1 MIRVLT
7 AHTTEIDDES
17 SAIKDV
23 LQKLDLGKNRLKNS
37 IAMVYRHKYFSSEA
51 FYKKLRQELQMELVA
66 LTTIVSATNGSRGT
80 VSLSVLVLTSD
91 NSEFITGISNAANG
105 REANLREEF
114 LKTVAR
120 ANLPPKAV
128 FVFSTPFYPVDGEGV
143 AKILDEAGGQLPV
156 FGAVS
161 FCLPIASSEASL
173 FYNDAFYTDS
183 LAFILICGEFKATFA
198 NLTSPINK
206 ILVKDLIVT
215 KAEKNILKE
224 INDTPAADF
233 LEKLG
238 IVNGKISEISL
249 LMHPLCVKATDCQ
262 KVIRVMRFI
271 NEDGSIGCHADLE
284 EGSTFSVGLIENVDI
299 LNSMVRFFDENLSSK
314 NENFIIFSCAIRS
327 LALGLNFDE
336 EMLYFSK
343 KINKA
348 FLFAYSGG
356 EFCPTQNGR
365 NCFFNASIVSCGFE
379 ENE

>member
-17 SAIKDV
+17 SAMNDI
-23 LQKLDLGKNRLKNS
+23 LQKLDLSKNRLKNS
-37 IAMVYRHKYFSSEA
+37 VAMVYRHKYFNSEA
-51 FYKKLRQELQMELVA
+51 FYIKLRQELQMELIV
-66 LTTIVSATNGSRGT
+66 LTTIVSATDGSQGT

-91 NSEFITGISNAANG
+91 NSEFITGISKSANG
-105 REANLREEF
+105 AANLREDF
-114 LKTVAR
+114 LKTAAR
-120 ANLPPKAV
+120 ANLPPKAI

-173 FYNDAFYTDS
+173 FYNDAFYMDS
-183 LAFILICGEFKATFA
+183 LAFIIICGEFKATFS

-206 ILVKDLIVT
+206 VLVRDLKIT
-215 KAEKNILKE
+215 KAENNILRE

-238 IVNGKISEISL
+238 IVNGKISELSL
-249 LMHPLCVKATDCQ
+249 LMHPLCVKGPDCQ
-262 KVIRVMRFI
+262 KALRVMRFI

-299 LNSMVRFFDENLSSK
+299 LNSMVRFYDEFISSK
-314 NENFIIFSCAIRS
+314 KENFIIFSCAIRS

-336 EMLYFSK
+336 EMVYFSQ
-343 KINKA
+343 KIDKA

-356 EFCPTQNGR
+356 EFCPTQNGK
-365 NCFFNASIVSCGFE
+365 NFYFNASIVSCGFE
-379 ENE
+379 EN